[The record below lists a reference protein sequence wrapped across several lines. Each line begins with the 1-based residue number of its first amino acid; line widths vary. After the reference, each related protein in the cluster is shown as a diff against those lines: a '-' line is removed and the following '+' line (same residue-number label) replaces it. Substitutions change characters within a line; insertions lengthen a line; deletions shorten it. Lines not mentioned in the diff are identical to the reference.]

1 MKKIRISM
9 YFIMS
14 LMAGIAMCVLD
25 LFLGLVTSPIE
36 AWRSAKQI
44 EREIAE
50 EDSKWK
56 KFYAQANNPIW

>member
-1 MKKIRISM
+1 MKGIRLTM
-9 YFIMS
+9 YFVMS
-14 LMAGIAMCVLD
+14 LMAAIAMCFLD

-44 EREIAE
+44 EQEVLE

-56 KFYAQANNPIW
+56 KFYYGNKN